1 MISKKLSFVQALGWI
16 LSSTFLISGSAF
28 AWLCYYQQQ
37 RVSGSSEKISAIIQ
51 TGPKKEALKTVY
63 LAELMGISVDQPEP
77 FLGFDIKRAEDRLLS
92 SPVIKKASVKLLSP
106 GTLYVDY
113 TAREPQAWIY
123 EYENTAIDEEGYL
136 CPVYPFFS
144 PKNLPEI
151 HLGLP
156 PFGRYPVI
164 GWNIPLKGREI
175 ELAFSLLKLIKT
187 TETEELIQIK
197 RIDVSKAFSESCGMR
212 EIVLICEDQ
221 IENVRHTRF
230 LRLSPKNYPQE
241 LGNYLKLR
249 EQLIEKERN
258 SGPTEKVIDLRLSK
272 LAFIEERAVDPKGV
286 N

>member
-1 MISKKLSFVQALGWI
+1 MKSKKLSLAQSLGWI
-16 LSSTFLISGSAF
+16 LFSTLLISGSVF
-28 AWLCYYQQQ
+28 VLLYYYKKQ
-37 RVSGSSEKISAIIQ
+37 RVEGSIDSSERITAIVQ

-63 LAELMGISVDQPEP
+63 LAELMGISVDRPEP
-77 FLGFDIKRAEDRLLS
+77 LFRFDVKRAEEKLLS
-92 SPVIKKASVKLLSP
+92 SPVIKKASVKLLSS

-113 TAREPQAWIY
+113 TTREPQAWLY

-151 HLGLP
+151 YLGLP
-156 PFGRYPVI
+156 PFGQYPVL
-164 GWNIPLKGREI
+164 GWNIPLKGKEI
-175 ELAFSLLKLIKT
+175 ELAFSLLKLIKE
-187 TETEELIQIK
+187 TEAEELIKIK
-197 RIDVSKAFSESCGMR
+197 RIDVSNAFSESYGMR
-212 EIVLICEDQ
+212 EIVLICEDR
-221 IENVRHTRF
+221 IGNVPHTRL

-272 LAFIEERAVDPKGV
+272 LAFIEERAK
-286 N
+286 